1 MITVRLQYYIYS
13 ARAPRVFFFH
23 LISRS
28 HFSHP
33 NFTNCK
39 LQNTRMLTDT
49 DHSRVRCS
57 PIDSGMLKRPGT
69 RSNRLGPDPYPADL
83 KYRPEPVRVPGR
95 VPGPRV
101 SGPPWRPLPHTPT
114 PSLSLTADR
123 HVLYKAF
130 SVLSFP
136 QVVYLSSETF
146 NYNAIDRVKSR
157 GKRLALEKVPKVG
170 QRFHRIGLPPKVR
183 FMTAPPI
190 CLEEEET
197 F

>member
-13 ARAPRVFFFH
+13 ARVRVFFFFTLFPAH
-23 LISRS
+23 TFLILILQTASYKTHACWLTLITRGCGVLRS
-28 HFSHP
+28 
-33 NFTNCK
+33 
-39 LQNTRMLTDT
+39 TR
-49 DHSRVRCS
+49 VC
-57 PIDSGMLKRPGT
+57 
-69 RSNRLGPDPYPADL
+69 
-83 KYRPEPVRVPGR
+83 R

-114 PSLSLTADR
+114 LSLSLTADR
-123 HVLYKAF
+123 HVIYKAF

-183 FMTAPPI
+183 FMQRHLSAWRKRRHFR
-190 CLEEEET
+190 CLWT
-197 F
+197 HFFRCCRFIVLF

>member
-1 MITVRLQYYIYS
+1 MCYTLLHACSITGVSLQFCFSFFFTSLMKKSMITVRLQYTNINS
-13 ARAPRVFFFH
+13 ARALLLAAEVTRVFFH

-69 RSNRLGPDPYPADL
+69 RSNRLGPDPDPADHL

-101 SGPPWRPLPHTPT
+101 LREDLYRVPTHEPPAIPSRTTRGSRTPLW
-114 PSLSLTADR
+114 
-123 HVLYKAF
+123 
-130 SVLSFP
+130 
-136 QVVYLSSETF
+136 ET
-146 NYNAIDRVKSR
+146 
-157 GKRLALEKVPKVG
+157 
-170 QRFHRIGLPPKVR
+170 LP
-183 FMTAPPI
+183 
-190 CLEEEET
+190 
-197 F
+197 